1 MSVAADAKKPD
12 PIDDKDP
19 IMTQTSI
26 DLGSKKSLPVLG
38 QPNLADTDID
48 AELRAFEEA
57 ERARLGLPHRDQW
70 IEDMA
75 DLTFTKSE
83 RSKITMLI
91 GGLTVA
97 HDYIV
102 SGGLKNCGYEVVA
115 LDAPD
120 YDSLRVG
127 KEFGNRAQCNPTYF
141 TVGNLV
147 KFLIHLRDH
156 KGMSTEEIIDKFV
169 FLTAGACGPC
179 RFGMYTTEYRKALRD
194 AGFDGFR
201 VMLFQQQGGLSQATG
216 EASGL
221 EMNPKFFINMVKGLI
236 AGDILNGLG
245 YRIRP
250 YEVRPGAT
258 DEVIDLSK
266 RICYEALLNGKSIL
280 AALMKCKRL
289 FSEIEV
295 DRTQVKP
302 RVAIIGEF
310 WAMTTEGDGNYRLQ
324 RFIEKEGA
332 EADIQFVTA
341 WLLYNIWEVAY
352 DTGERKTL
360 RVDDTAKLS
369 LNGIGEFG
377 AFTRKLSLWAGDKAL
392 RVGFHTFAYAGGY
405 YDYHL
410 PDMDAVAEIA
420 RPYYDNNLRGGE
432 GHMEVGKLI
441 LNVIK
446 NKATMTLSVK
456 PFGCMPSSSVSDGV
470 QSLITEKYPG
480 TIFCAVE
487 TSGDGAVNF
496 QSRVQ
501 MYLFKAK
508 KVAEQELNDTLARHN
523 LTMDQVRAFLA
534 QNPRFSGA
542 LHRAPF
548 SAGSTPAELVNEVA
562 EYINYSAAQ
571 RLGRSAQRGFAT
583 AKEWTLGAILG
594 APTNAQK
601 TMELGREFAVEL
613 AEIAK
618 DHGPS
623 LMKKGMEEAR
633 ARVMKLPLAAQVQ
646 SLFEKAS

>member
-1 MSVAADAKKPD
+1 
-12 PIDDKDP
+12 
-19 IMTQTSI
+19 MTQSTI

-38 QPNLADTDID
+38 RVDSSAAHLDID
-48 AELRAFEEA
+48 AELQAFEYA
-57 ERARLGLPHRDQW
+57 ERERLGLPHPDQW
-70 IEDMA
+70 LEDMA

-156 KGMSTEEIIDKFV
+156 KGMSTEDIIDKFV

-216 EASGL
+216 EESGL

-236 AGDILNGLG
+236 AGDIINGLG

-250 YEVRPGAT
+250 YEVRQGAT

-295 DRTQVKP
+295 DRTQTKP

-324 RFIEKEGA
+324 RFIEHEGA

-341 WLLYNIWEVAY
+341 WLLYNIWEVSF
-352 DTGERKTL
+352 DTGERKLL
-360 RVDDTAKLS
+360 RRDDSATLS
-369 LNGIGEFG
+369 LKDIGEFG
-377 AFTRKLSLWAGDKAL
+377 AFTRKLSLWAADKGL
-392 RVGFHTFAYAGGY
+392 RGAFHTFAYAGGY

-410 PDMDAVAEIA
+410 PDMEAIAEIA
-420 RPYYDNNLRGGE
+420 APYYDNNLRGGE

-441 LNVIK
+441 LNVVK

-470 QSLITEKYPG
+470 QSLITEKFPG
-480 TIFCAVE
+480 TIYCAVE

-501 MYLFKAK
+501 MYLFKAR
-508 KVAEQELNDTLARHN
+508 KVAEQELNDTLAKHQ
-523 LTMDQVRAFLA
+523 LTIEQVRDFIKA
-534 QNPRFSGA
+534 NPRFGNA

-548 SAGSTPAELVNEVA
+548 AAGSTPADVVIEAA
-562 EYINYSAAQ
+562 EYINFTTTE
-571 RLGRSAQRGFAT
+571 RLARSAKRNFAA
-583 AKEWTLGAILG
+583 AKEWTMGAIVG

-601 TMELGREFAVEL
+601 TIEMGKEFAVEL

-618 DHGPS
+618 DHGPA
-623 LMKKGMEEAR
+623 LVKKGMDQAK
-633 ARVMKLPLAAQVQ
+633 ARVMKLPLQVQ

>member
-1 MSVAADAKKPD
+1 
-12 PIDDKDP
+12 
-19 IMTQTSI
+19 
-26 DLGSKKSLPVLG
+26 
-38 QPNLADTDID
+38 
-48 AELRAFEEA
+48 
-57 ERARLGLPHRDQW
+57 
-70 IEDMA
+70 MA
-75 DLTFTKSE
+75 NLTFTKSE

-147 KFLIHLRDH
+147 KFLIYLRDK
-156 KGMSTEEIIDKFV
+156 KGMSSEEIVDKFV

-216 EASGL
+216 EESGL
-221 EMNPKFFINMVKGLI
+221 EMNPKFFLNMVKGLI
-236 AGDILNGLG
+236 AGDVINGLG

-250 YEVRPGAT
+250 YETREGAT
-258 DEVIDLSK
+258 DEVIELSK
-266 RICYEALLNGKSIL
+266 RICYDALLNGNSIL
-280 AALMKCKRL
+280 MALMRCKRL

-295 DRTQVKP
+295 DRTQVRP

-324 RFIEKEGA
+324 RFIENEGA

-341 WLLYNIWEVAY
+341 WLLYNIWEVVY
-352 DTGERKTL
+352 DTSERKVL
-360 RVDDTAKLS
+360 RQDDEATLS
-369 LNGIGEFG
+369 LNDIGEFG
-377 AFTRKLSLWAGDKAL
+377 AFTRKISLWAADKAL
-392 RVGFHTFAYAGGY
+392 RAGFHTFAYAGGF

-410 PDMDAVAEIA
+410 PDMDAIAEVAA
-420 RPYYDNNLRGGE
+420 PYYDNNLRGGE

-441 LNVIK
+441 LNVVK
-446 NKATMTLSVK
+446 NKASMTLSVK

-470 QSLITEKYPG
+470 QSLITEKHPG
-480 TIFCAVE
+480 SIYCAVE

-508 KVAEQELNDTLARHN
+508 KVAEQEMNDLLAKHN
-523 LTMDQVRAFLA
+523 LTMSQVREFLSH
-534 QNPRFSGA
+534 NPRFNNA
-542 LHRAPF
+542 LHRPPI
-548 SAGSTPAELVNEVA
+548 SAGSTPAELINEVS
-562 EYINYSAAQ
+562 EHINYSGQQRAVRAA
-571 RLGRSAQRGFAT
+571 RRTVTGALEW
-583 AKEWTLGAILG
+583 AKGAVLG
-594 APTNAQK
+594 APTNAQRS
-601 TMELGREFAVEL
+601 LSVGRELAVEL
-613 AEIAK
+613 ADIAK
-618 DHGPS
+618 DHGPTLVKMTVEQAKAQAS
-623 LMKKGMEEAR
+623 
-633 ARVMKLPLAAQVQ
+633 KLPFSAQVA
-646 SLFEKAS
+646 SLFDSETAAAFESELEQAS